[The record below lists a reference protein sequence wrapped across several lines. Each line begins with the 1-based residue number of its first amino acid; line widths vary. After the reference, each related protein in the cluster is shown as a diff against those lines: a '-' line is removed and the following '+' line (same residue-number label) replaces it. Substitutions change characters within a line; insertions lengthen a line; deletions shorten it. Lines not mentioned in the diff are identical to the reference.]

1 MDVQIT
7 VVKILDAQRFVS
19 RRDGSELLKNVFVGT
34 TQEQYAK
41 QIAFSVIGAERF
53 AQMGIVIGG
62 TYNVSFDVES
72 REWNGR
78 YFTECRRFCSC
89 FNSGRSS
96 YRRKKGAQAQSA
108 PQPQPQPQQVQQSP
122 SQAVASQSS
131 FNGNG
136 GGADDLPF

>member
-78 YFTECRRFCSC
+78 YFTECSAWRAQRLD
-89 FNSGRSS
+89 
-96 YRRKKGAQAQSA
+96 GAQAQSA
-108 PQPQPQPQQVQQSP
+108 PQPQPQQVQQSP
-122 SQAVASQSS
+122 SQAVAPQSS